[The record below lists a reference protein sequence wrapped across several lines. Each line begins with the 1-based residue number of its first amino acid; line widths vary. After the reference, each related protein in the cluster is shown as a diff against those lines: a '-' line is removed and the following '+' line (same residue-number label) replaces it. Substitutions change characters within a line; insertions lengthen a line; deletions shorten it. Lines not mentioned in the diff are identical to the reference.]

1 MTVAEEP
8 QDVNPG
14 GHGFTPILLKPR
26 VEAILDGL
34 AEVGEGVEGSRRP
47 FS

>member
-1 MTVAEEP
+1 MTVAEGNPE
-8 QDVNPG
+8 VNPG

-34 AEVGEGVEGSRRP
+34 AEVGEEVEGSRGP